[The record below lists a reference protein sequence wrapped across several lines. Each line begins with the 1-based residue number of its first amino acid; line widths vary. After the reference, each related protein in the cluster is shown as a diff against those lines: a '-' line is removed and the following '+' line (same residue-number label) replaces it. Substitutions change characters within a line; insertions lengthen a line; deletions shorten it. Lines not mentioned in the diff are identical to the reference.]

1 MVNIQSL
8 IPVVAPSM
16 YKYRSLPKE
25 CLWGEYLTRLP
36 KGISPHLTTKE
47 HSCHVYSDSTPS
59 KQIFG
64 QIIKCNGTISH
75 FEAKSWWHTT
85 LSEQHH
91 VTLWCPPRLTMSVFA
106 KKSCSSLWWSI
117 TQNFLPQIYIA
128 LRYCASTLHK
138 ARSRLGAHSS
148 KLWTYTGNWAGS
160 GCFFARCVTL
170 PARTWWRVVLCPALA
185 LSGGKGSGDYWVLPW
200 LCQISNFDIWTK
212 EWLYFY
218 DVALFHWL
226 VPTLVW
232 RCTISLACSE
242 SILLT
247 RYNQESSQWSPDAFP
262 HERVGS
268 GHNSE

>member
-1 MVNIQSL
+1 M
-8 IPVVAPSM
+8 
-16 YKYRSLPKE
+16 
-25 CLWGEYLTRLP
+25 
-36 KGISPHLTTKE
+36 
-47 HSCHVYSDSTPS
+47 
-59 KQIFG
+59 
-64 QIIKCNGTISH
+64 
-75 FEAKSWWHTT
+75 
-85 LSEQHH
+85 
-91 VTLWCPPRLTMSVFA
+91 
-106 KKSCSSLWWSI
+106 
-117 TQNFLPQIYIA
+117 A

-170 PARTWWRVVLCPALA
+170 PARTWWGVVLCPALT
-185 LSGGKGSGDYWVLPW
+185 LSRGKGSGDYWVLPW

-232 RCTISLACSE
+232 CCAISLACSE

-268 GHNSE
+268 GHETRWRAKHSLYHPLWSQFPDFRLHDNWKLYASSYVASLKLWVGHLGWAWVSPTLAWLHCTHLCVCLLAAVYRKF